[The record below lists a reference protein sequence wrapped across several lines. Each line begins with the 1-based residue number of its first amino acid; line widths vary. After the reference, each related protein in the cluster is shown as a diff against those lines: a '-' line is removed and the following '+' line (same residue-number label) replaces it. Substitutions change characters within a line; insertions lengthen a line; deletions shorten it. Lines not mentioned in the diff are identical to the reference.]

1 MAPREDRSTG
11 GSAAVERFGAVWR
24 QKNKATSNKVLYE
37 GLLALLL
44 GARTLLGTKGIAT
57 NGAFLLGTHEAS
69 NPQSSTRTLRDAKI
83 GKKKQGKTPESAE
96 SRRAKLIFWG
106 LGEKRTF
113 VVYDYIWIYYE
124 LYGVYHSTTW
134 TEWPQY
140 ISF

>member
-1 MAPREDRSTG
+1 M
-11 GSAAVERFGAVWR
+11 ERFGAVWR

-57 NGAFLLGTHEAS
+57 K
-69 NPQSSTRTLRDAKI
+69 TLRDAKI